1 MNTIASA
8 VIHVLRCA
16 LIVALETDHK
26 QTARTSTPTSYLS
39 YSAHSHSRMELG
51 IKASPMRGSSPHQLP
66 AIAEVLSPTRLAKLP
81 PIAGDGDP
89 TNVLMQNACTEL
101 KDSMGHLLSEVSPS
115 VTVGELY
122 NIHTTRVRLVIHV
135 VM

>member
-1 MNTIASA
+1 
-8 VIHVLRCA
+8 
-16 LIVALETDHK
+16 
-26 QTARTSTPTSYLS
+26 
-39 YSAHSHSRMELG
+39 
-51 IKASPMRGSSPHQLP
+51 MRGSSPHQLP

-115 VTVGELY
+115 VTVGELSHHESETS
-122 NIHTTRVRLVIHV
+122 ISVVIHACCYV
-135 VM
+135 GADC